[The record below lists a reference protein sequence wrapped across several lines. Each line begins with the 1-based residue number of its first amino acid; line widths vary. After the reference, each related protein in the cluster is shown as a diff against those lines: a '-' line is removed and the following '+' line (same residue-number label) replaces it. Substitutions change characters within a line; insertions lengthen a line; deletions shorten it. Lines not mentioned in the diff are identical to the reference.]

1 MNNKNILSEI
11 TYLVGDENTIL
22 SMPEV
27 LALKPF
33 SEKVINFLADVSNGI
48 MSDNK
53 NRIYSD
59 VVSFAFW
66 IRTASVNL
74 MKKKYSSET
83 FRLGRG
89 VAFHIAPSNVPVNFA
104 YSLVAG
110 LLTGNAN
117 IVRVPTKEFVQ
128 VDIIAN
134 AFRKSLEKHSE
145 MQSYIALIQY
155 GHNKKIN
162 DVLSSISDTR
172 IVWGGDSTIA
182 EIRESNLPPRSTEI
196 LFADRYSMAVIDS
209 DSYMKIE
216 NKDLVAEGFYNDTFL
231 MDQNACT
238 SPKVVL
244 WHGSTISEAKK
255 VFWEYL
261 HKLVK
266 NKYDFQDIYAINNL
280 SSRYLAAITI
290 NGIKI
295 VEHEDNL
302 ITRLQ
307 IGEIDEK
314 LLGLMGNC
322 GFFFEYDCNNP
333 MELWDICNN
342 KRCQTIGV
350 IGDKNWIM
358 PLIEKGVKGIDRIV
372 DVGHTMDF
380 DLMWDG
386 YDLCNAL
393 TRNVIVD

>member
-1 MNNKNILSEI
+1 M
-11 TYLVGDENTIL
+11 
-22 SMPEV
+22 
-27 LALKPF
+27 
-33 SEKVINFLADVSNGI
+33 
-48 MSDNK
+48 
-53 NRIYSD
+53 
-59 VVSFAFW
+59 
-66 IRTASVNL
+66 
-74 MKKKYSSET
+74 
-83 FRLGRG
+83 
-89 VAFHIAPSNVPVNFA
+89 
-104 YSLVAG
+104 
-110 LLTGNAN
+110 
-117 IVRVPTKEFVQ
+117 
-128 VDIIAN
+128 
-134 AFRKSLEKHSE
+134 
-145 MQSYIALIQY
+145 
-155 GHNKKIN
+155 
-162 DVLSSISDTR
+162 
-172 IVWGGDSTIA
+172 
-182 EIRESNLPPRSTEI
+182 
-196 LFADRYSMAVIDS
+196 
-209 DSYMKIE
+209 
-216 NKDLVAEGFYNDTFL
+216 
-231 MDQNACT
+231 
-238 SPKVVL
+238 
-244 WHGSTISEAKK
+244 
-255 VFWEYL
+255 
-261 HKLVK
+261 
-266 NKYDFQDIYAINNL
+266 
-280 SSRYLAAITI
+280 AAITI